1 MTGRSVFRLGVTA
14 AASVAV
20 ALVVFGEREAQANP
34 MDFAPERL
42 VQDCQTANVG
52 GVSIPCG
59 TAAVTGSTVTGNYY
73 RPDND
78 AWAKLMSQYA
88 MALAPNSMRPARTT
102 GYGGFEMSLFGQFT
116 TISKDERFITRG
128 TEGPVS
134 DSQKYSSSNSSPD
147 GTLGVYGVTGR
158 KGLPYGFELQGTIGY
173 MGNTEMVILGGGV
186 RLSPFEGF
194 RKYFD
199 ISFGGYVHTLTGTA
213 KAKITVPAFD
223 IAVSRPF
230 VIANAVILQPYLGWQ
245 MLWINADSGVIDTTP
260 GTDGLAACGARPAN
274 AAERAAGDTGE
285 FHCQQ
290 RNGAALSDAPAG
302 SPAALAK
309 LDLNNNVVFQ
319 NMRSFRRQRG
329 FLGLAWR
336 WENLHVV
343 LPHVMME
350 LADPEAGAPN
360 DAGKKRLAGLAK
372 QWTFGATV
380 GLAW

>member
-1 MTGRSVFRLGVTA
+1 MTARSVFRLGITTA
-14 AASVAV
+14 ATA
-20 ALVVFGEREAQANP
+20 ALATAFFSQREARASS

-42 VQDCQTANVG
+42 VRDCQPINNG
-52 GVSIPCG
+52 GVTIPCG
-59 TAAVTGSTVTGNYY
+59 QAAVTGTSVSGNYF

-88 MALAPNSMRPARTT
+88 VAMAPNSMRPARTT
-102 GYGGFEMSLFGQFT
+102 GYGGFEMSIFGQFT
-116 TISKDERFITRG
+116 TISKNESFIEKG
-128 TEGPVS
+128 TEGPVT
-134 DSQKYSSSNSSPD
+134 DAQKYTARNGSPD
-147 GTLGVYGVTGR
+147 STLNIYGVTGR

-173 MGNTEMVILGGGV
+173 MGNTEMVVLGGGV

-194 RKYFD
+194 RKFFD

-213 KAKITVPAFD
+213 KVKLTVPAFD

-230 VIANAVILQPYLGWQ
+230 VIANTVILQPYVGWQ

-260 GTDGLAACGARPAN
+260 TVDGLKNCNARPSTD
-274 AAERAAGDTGE
+274 AERTTGDTGE
-285 FHCQQ
+285 FRCQAKSGTQ
-290 RNGAALSDAPAG
+290 LTDAPSG
-302 SPAALAK
+302 SPESLSK

-319 NMRSFRRQRG
+319 NMRAYRRQRAMFG
-329 FLGLAWR
+329 IAWR

-343 LPHVMME
+343 LPHIMTD
-350 LADPEAGAPN
+350 LINPEDGAPD

>member
-1 MTGRSVFRLGVTA
+1 
-14 AASVAV
+14 
-20 ALVVFGEREAQANP
+20 

-42 VQDCQTANVG
+42 VQPCSPNTVNTMG
-52 GVSIPCG
+52 GPVTVPCG
-59 TAAVTGSTVTGNYY
+59 GAAVTDNTVTGNYF

-88 MALAPNSMRPARTT
+88 VALAPNSMRPARTT
-102 GYGGFEMSLFGQFT
+102 GYGGFEMSVFGQMT
-116 TISKDERFITRG
+116 TISKNERFIENG
-128 TEGPVS
+128 TEGPTS
-134 DSQKYSSSNSSPD
+134 DSQKFAARNNSPD
-147 GTLGVYGVTGR
+147 STLQIYGVTGR

-173 MGNTEMVILGGGV
+173 MANTEMVILGGGV

-199 ISFGGYVHTLTGTA
+199 VSFGGYVHTLTGTA
-213 KAKITVPAFD
+213 KVKITVPAFD

-230 VIANAVILQPYLGWQ
+230 VIANTVILQPYVGWQ

-260 GTDGLAACGARPAN
+260 KVDGLAACNARPAN
-274 AAERAAGDTGE
+274 ASERLAGDTGE

-290 RNGAALSDAPAG
+290 RNAAGGLEDAPAG
-302 SPAALAK
+302 SAAALSK

-319 NMRSFRRQRG
+319 NMRAYRRQRAM
-329 FLGLAWR
+329 FGLAWR

-343 LPHVMME
+343 LPHVMTD
-350 LADPEAGAPN
+350 LINPEDGAPD